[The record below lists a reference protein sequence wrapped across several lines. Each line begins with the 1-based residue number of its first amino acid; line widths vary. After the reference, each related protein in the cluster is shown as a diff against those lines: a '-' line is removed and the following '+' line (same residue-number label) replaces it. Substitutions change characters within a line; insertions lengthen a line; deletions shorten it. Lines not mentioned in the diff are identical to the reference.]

1 MKRKILLI
9 TVSAIA
15 LISILGISAIYKIG
29 DIVIEKAVEAE
40 FSNILS
46 DSNNNNLYLEGEL
59 EVLTVKNTSEI
70 TEIDSRKEPF
80 AKTEAGVS
88 VPSNN
93 KLTSGSEKKDI
104 KAEDNK
110 TLSPGNEIKA
120 GENKIPPEKI
130 EEIRKETVEMNNCK
144 ADSIDSIQNI
154 SAVSQE
160 TAASSEEANASTEEQ
175 LASIEHLAS
184 LAKELGEVASRMKE
198 SISVFK
204 I

>member
-29 DIVIEKAVEAE
+29 DIIIEKALEAE

-59 EVLTVKNTSEI
+59 EIPTVKNTSEI
-70 TEIDSRKEPF
+70 TEIDSRKEPREE
-80 AKTEAGVS
+80 TEAGMS

-110 TLSPGNEIKA
+110 TLSPGNEVKA

-130 EEIRKETVEMNNCK
+130 KEIKDRVSAADKMKAGTLVLKRLSPSDIDELFAMLEDGVTKEEMERAKKMVYENFTAEEIAEIKEIYRRYMY
-144 ADSIDSIQNI
+144 S
-154 SAVSQE
+154 
-160 TAASSEEANASTEEQ
+160 
-175 LASIEHLAS
+175 
-184 LAKELGEVASRMKE
+184 
-198 SISVFK
+198 
-204 I
+204 

>member
-80 AKTEAGVS
+80 AETEAGVS

-130 EEIRKETVEMNNCK
+130 I
-144 ADSIDSIQNI
+144 
-154 SAVSQE
+154 
-160 TAASSEEANASTEEQ
+160 
-175 LASIEHLAS
+175 LL
-184 LAKELGEVASRMKE
+184 
-198 SISVFK
+198 
-204 I
+204 